1 MTNKTTH
8 THKMIDN
15 ATVKVKGIIDDKK
28 KNVAEIIIN
37 DEHVHRFA
45 SSSRVS
51 KHLDIMTPEDLGKR
65 LSGGK
70 FFMVDDQLIDFRDG
84 SYNGFVHTP
93 ETLDVFMDIL
103 GVQSVDDIPLARR
116 NHRADETDVSGS
128 KLVLRSVWDK
138 SEIIVPGYKAGGN
151 FNSELSFVWNPFV
164 KTVNSAFDLV
174 RLICTNGMVG
184 LTSFLNTKVPLFNRW
199 DEHLDIAARQIQ
211 NKVNATVVERVQ
223 RMRDER
229 ASVADCLLVASHAF
243 SRMTVE
249 GGNNLSVEQRVRLE
263 RVFNIANPRTHL
275 DGVYRSEV
283 YEDKNLAAQLPGHLT
298 NLDVFNIATE
308 IRTHSNETSKSS
320 NFALDKL
327 ANGLLF
333 DGDTDAMVGVSSL
346 STLPRL
352 SSFSDDEAAFFGE
365 MA

>member
-1 MTNKTTH
+1 MSQDKH
-8 THKMIDN
+8 VHKMIDN
-15 ATVKVKGIIDDKK
+15 ARVEVKSIIDHKK
-28 KNVAEIIIN
+28 RHIAEITIN
-37 DEHVHRFA
+37 DEFQHRF
-45 SSSRVS
+45 SHTSRVS
-51 KHLDIMTPEDLGKR
+51 KHLDMMTPDELAAR

-103 GVQSVDDIPLARR
+103 GVQNVDDIPLARR
-116 NHRADETDVSGS
+116 VHRTTDEESSGS
-128 KLVLRSVWDK
+128 KLVLRKVWDK
-138 SEIIVPGYKAGGN
+138 SEIIVPGYKAGGD

-211 NKVNATVVERVQ
+211 NKVNSTVVERIQ
-223 RMRDER
+223 RMRNER

-249 GGNNLSVEQRVRLE
+249 GGTGLTVDQRVRLE

-275 DGVYRSEV
+275 AAVYRSDV

-320 NFALDKL
+320 NFALDKM

-346 STLPRL
+346 STLPKL
-352 SSFSDDEAAFFGE
+352 SVFSDDEAAFFGE

>member
-1 MTNKTTH
+1 MSH
-8 THKMIDN
+8 THKMFSN
-15 ATVKVKGIIDDKK
+15 AQVIVKGIRDE
-28 KNVAEIIIN
+28 KNRPVAEITVN
-37 DEHVHRFA
+37 DELTHRFP
-45 SSSRVS
+45 STSRVS
-51 KHLDIMTPEDLGKR
+51 KHLDMMTPKELGER
-65 LSGGK
+65 LSGGS
-70 FFMVDDQLIDFRDG
+70 FFAVDDQLIDFRDG
-84 SYNGFVHTP
+84 QYNGFVHTP
-93 ETLDVFMDIL
+93 DTINAFMDVL
-103 GVQSVDDIPLARR
+103 GVQSIDDIPLARR
-116 NHRADETDVSGS
+116 RNVQDSEEGSS
-128 KLVLRSVWDK
+128 KLVLRKVWDK
-138 SEIIVPGYKAGGN
+138 TEIIVPGYQAGGD
-151 FNSELSFVWNPFV
+151 FNSELSYVWNPFV

-211 NKVNATVVERVQ
+211 NKVNSTVVERVQ

-249 GGNNLSVEQRVRLE
+249 GGITTEQRHRLE
-263 RVFNIANPRTHL
+263 QVFNIANPRTHL
-275 DGVYRSEV
+275 AAVYRSEV
-283 YEDKNLAAQLPGHLT
+283 FEDKNLSAQLPGHLT

-320 NFALDKL
+320 NFALDRI

-333 DGDTDAMVGVSSL
+333 DNDTNALIGVSSL
-346 STLPRL
+346 SGLPKL
-352 SSFSDDEAAFFGE
+352 SAFSSDEAAFFGE